1 MKEITQTTWQGIL
14 WVYNQMHW
22 FTDKEAWWI
31 YRLGCFLEAIGWS
44 LLIGAIMYRRFD
56 LPLDD
61 AFISVAGRIHG
72 MFFVAY
78 FAAVLATFRS
88 MGWGFWRLGLALAAG
103 VPPFTSLL
111 FEQIMAW
118 HRKKY
123 PVHVAPPKDFGK
135 EE

>member
-1 MKEITQTTWQGIL
+1 MDTVRQARQGIV

-22 FTDKEAWWI
+22 FTDREAWWI
-31 YRLGCFLEAIGWS
+31 FRLGAILETIGWS
-44 LLIGAIMYRRFD
+44 LLISAIIWRANG
-56 LPLDD
+56 LPMAD

-88 MGWGFWRLGLALAAG
+88 MEWGFWRFASAVLLGM
-103 VPPFTSLL
+103 PPFTSLV
-111 FEQIMAW
+111 FEKAMAW

-123 PVHVAPPKDFGK
+123 PKEIAPPRNID
-135 EE
+135 E